1 MLGRLVTLLALSGPT
16 AGFPLMPVRSFSAP
30 PHYTLLLPV
39 AYLNMAGPH
48 PLTWQQP
55 TTAQDQK
62 DAQKGGAESPQPL
75 THPQGQIDL
84 LQQLDQT
91 PPPTSTS
98 LLTAPP
104 SPPDPQGQMLLWNNV
119 LPVPAVP
126 AVDPAVVTGL
136 TFFPT
141 WPVVGPATSSNT
153 NTQIYT
159 FPNQRYPMV
168 YSFPRQR
175 LHVAA
180 QSASLSSEE
189 AAPPPV
195 VYMLPVSDEV
205 FSRGLRDGGTQD
217 TTHTDLSYAHLAG
230 ATPTDPPH
238 VTAGAEPGAPLGVQQ
253 KMESGGDP
261 CALVTPTGT
270 TGQRGPECVTHTN
283 THTHAGTRGD

>member
-104 SPPDPQGQMLLWNNV
+104 SPPDPQGQ
-119 LPVPAVP
+119 
-126 AVDPAVVTGL
+126 
-136 TFFPT
+136 
-141 WPVVGPATSSNT
+141 
-153 NTQIYT
+153 
-159 FPNQRYPMV
+159 V